1 MTAMASSADDRRGVA
16 EMLAGVMPALLFGLR
31 VATAVSLALFLAFY
45 LQLETP
51 SWAGTSACV
60 VCQTVVGSSLLKGV
74 FRMIGTMIGA
84 VVALVLTGAFPEN
97 RAGFL
102 FALLLWASGCSLVAT
117 LLRNFVSYAAVL
129 AGFTPII
136 IAGTSIPAP
145 DQIFDIAVNRASEIC
160 VGIVCGTLVIALTDL
175 GNSPRRLAA
184 LLSQL
189 IAETASHLVRILAD
203 AGLPHSDSSEQR
215 RVLIA
220 RTATLNPVI
229 GDAAG
234 ESPEL
239 LQRQFV
245 LHAAMNGLFRALSG
259 ARIVETHL
267 RSAPAAETRRDA
279 RMILTDLLPGWAA
292 TPSAF
297 GRASAALDRDRDI
310 SILRRLLRRR
320 ADDLSMRLTLDA
332 AASVAAGLAVAANGL
347 TLLNNPAEARDLR
360 PPFGFFVA
368 DWLSPLVNALRTF
381 LGVGAVMLFWI
392 VTAWPNGLFAITFS
406 AITVM
411 NFAPMPGVK
420 RSALSWSVGAMSTA
434 VIVAV
439 VKFAL
444 LPNHES
450 FLAFSAMIA
459 IALVPLGAL
468 STVPVL
474 TPYFLPATVLFT
486 PLLAPTN
493 EIAYDTQAYFNTAS
507 ALLIGCCFGITAL
520 ALLPPVPARIQSQRL
535 LDLSIRD
542 LRRLAGGRRDW
553 TLTQWENRFY
563 ARLAAMPEEAEP
575 IQRAYLMSTLSVGI
589 QIIRL
594 QRLAR
599 NSRIK
604 IHLPDVLA
612 GLAAGNVAELRE
624 VLRRVDR
631 NILSISESEPGAS
644 VRLRARSALLAIGE
658 AVDRHRPYFGGGRS

>member
-1 MTAMASSADDRRGVA
+1 MTIVASSVDGRRGVA
-16 EMLAGVMPALLFGLR
+16 EMLAGAVPALLFGLR
-31 VATAVSLALFLAFY
+31 VAGAVSLALFVAFY

-74 FRMIGTMIGA
+74 FRMIGTAIGA
-84 VVALVLTGAFPEN
+84 VVAIVLTGAFPQD

-102 FALLLWASGCSLVAT
+102 FAMLLWASACSLVAT
-117 LLRNFVSYAAVL
+117 ALRNFGSYAAVL
-129 AGFTPII
+129 AGFTPVI

-145 DQIFDIAVNRASEIC
+145 DHVFDIAVGRASEIC

-189 IAETASHLVRILAD
+189 IAETAGHLDRILTE
-203 AGLPHSDSSEQR
+203 AGSLDSDSPEQR
-215 RVLIA
+215 RALIA
-220 RTATLNPVI
+220 RTAALNPVI
-229 GDAAG
+229 GEAAG

-245 LHAAMNGLFRALSG
+245 LRAAMNGLFRALSG

-267 RSAPAAETRRDA
+267 RSQPRAEAQQVA
-279 RMILTDLLPGWAA
+279 RLILADLPPGWAT
-292 TPSAF
+292 TPSAS
-297 GRASAALDRDRDI
+297 GQAAAAQDRDRDI
-310 SILRRLLRRR
+310 PIVRRLLRRHAR
-320 ADDLSMRLTLDA
+320 DLSTRLTFDA
-332 AASVAAGLAVAANGL
+332 TANVAAGLAVAANGL
-347 TLLNNPAEARDLR
+347 TLLNDPSEARDLR
-360 PPFGFFVA
+360 PPFSFFVA

-381 LGVGAVMLFWI
+381 LGVGAAMLYWI
-392 VTAWPNGLFAITFS
+392 ITAWPSGLFAITF
-406 AITVM
+406 ATITVM
-411 NFAPMPGVK
+411 NFAPMQGVN
-420 RSALSWSVGAMSTA
+420 RSALSWSVGALSTA
-434 VIVAV
+434 VIVAI
-439 VKFAL
+439 VKFVL

-450 FLAFSAMIA
+450 FLAFSVMLA
-459 IALVPLGAL
+459 IALVPLAAL
-468 STVPVL
+468 SAVPAL

-507 ALLIGCCFGITAL
+507 ALLSGCCFGIAAL
-520 ALLPPVPARIQSQRL
+520 ALLPPVPPRLQSQRL

-542 LRRLAGGRRDW
+542 LRRLAGGRRRW
-553 TLTQWENRFY
+553 TLSQWENRLY
-563 ARLAAMPEEAEP
+563 ARLTAMPAEALP
-575 IQRAYLMSTLSVGI
+575 IQRAHLMSMLTVGS

-594 QRLAR
+594 MRLSR

-612 GLAAGNVAELRE
+612 SLAAGDLPELRE

-631 NILSISESEPGAS
+631 DIASIPESEPGAR
-644 VRLRARSALLAIGE
+644 VRLRARAALLAIGE
-658 AVDRHRPYFGGGRS
+658 AVDRRREFFRGQSS

>member
-1 MTAMASSADDRRGVA
+1 MANMASSVDDRRSVA
-16 EMLAGVMPALLFGLR
+16 EILTGAVPALLFGIR
-31 VATAVSLALFLAFY
+31 VAVAVSLALFIAFY

-74 FRMIGTMIGA
+74 FRMIGTAIGA
-84 VVALVLTGAFPEN
+84 VVALVLTGAFPQN
-97 RAGFL
+97 RASFL

-145 DQIFDIAVNRASEIC
+145 DQIFEIAVGRASEIC

-189 IAETASHLVRILAD
+189 IAETARHLARILAD
-203 AGLPHSDSSEQR
+203 AGSSDSDSSEQR
-215 RVLIA
+215 RALIA
-220 RTATLNPVI
+220 RTAALKPVI

-239 LQRQFV
+239 LQRQLV
-245 LHAAMNGLFRALSG
+245 MHAAMNGLFRALSG

-267 RSAPAAETRRDA
+267 RSGPRTEAQRDA
-279 RMILTDLLPGWAA
+279 RMILTDLPPGWAV
-292 TPSAF
+292 TPSAS
-297 GRASAALDRDRDI
+297 GQATAALNRDDDI
-310 SILRRLLRRR
+310 SIIRRLLRRR
-320 ADDLSMRLTLDA
+320 AGDPSMRLTLDA
-332 AASVAAGLAVAANGL
+332 AANVAAGLAVATNGL
-347 TLLNNPAEARDLR
+347 TLLSNPAKARDLR
-360 PPFGFFVA
+360 PPFGFFVG

-392 VTAWPNGLFAITFS
+392 VTAWPNGLFAITFT

-411 NFAPMPGVK
+411 NFAPMPGVN
-420 RSALSWSVGAMSTA
+420 RSALSWSVGAVTTA
-434 VIVAV
+434 LIGAA

-450 FLAFSAMIA
+450 FLAFSVMIA
-459 IALVPLGAL
+459 IALVPLAAL
-468 STVPVL
+468 STVPAL

-493 EIAYDTQAYFNTAS
+493 EIAYDTQAYFNTTS
-507 ALLIGCCFGITAL
+507 ALLSGCCFGIAAL
-520 ALLPPVPARIQSQRL
+520 ALLPQVPARIQSQRL

-542 LRRLAGGRRDW
+542 LRRLAFGRRDW
-553 TLTQWENRFY
+553 TLSQWENRFY
-563 ARLAAMPEEAEP
+563 ARLSSMPEQAEP

-594 QRLAR
+594 QRLSQLSHVR
-599 NSRIK
+599 SG
-604 IHLPDVLA
+604 LSEVLA
-612 GLAAGNVAELRE
+612 SLAAGDLPKLGEALHQADRELA
-624 VLRRVDR
+624 
-631 NILSISESEPGAS
+631 SIPKAQPGAL

-658 AVDRHRPYFGGGRS
+658 AVDRHRQYFEGGRS

>member
-1 MTAMASSADDRRGVA
+1 MTTLASSVADRRGVA
-16 EMLAGVMPALLFGLR
+16 DRQAGATPALLFGLR
-31 VATAVSLALFLAFY
+31 VGSAVSLALFVAFY

-60 VCQTVVGSSLLKGV
+60 VCQPVVGSSLLKGV
-74 FRMIGTMIGA
+74 FRMIGTLIGA
-84 VVALVLTGAFPEN
+84 VAALVLTGVFPQN

-102 FALLLWASGCSLVAT
+102 FALLLWASSCSLVAT
-117 LLRNFVSYAAVL
+117 SLRNFGSYAAIL

-145 DQIFDIAVNRASEIC
+145 DQIFDIAVGRASEIC

-189 IAETASHLVRILAD
+189 IAETAGHLARILTD
-203 AGLPHSDSSEQR
+203 AGFAGRDSSEQR
-215 RVLIA
+215 RALIA
-220 RTATLNPVI
+220 RTAALNPVI

-267 RSAPAAETRRDA
+267 RSEKRTEVQRAART
-279 RMILTDLLPGWAA
+279 ILADLPPGWAA
-292 TPSAF
+292 TPSAS
-297 GRASAALDRDRDI
+297 GEASAALDRDI
-310 SILRRLLRRR
+310 STVRQLLRHD
-320 ADDLSMRLTLDA
+320 AGDLSIRLTLDA
-332 AASVAAGLAVAANGL
+332 AANVAAGLAVAANGL
-347 TLLNNPAEARDLR
+347 TLLTNPAEARDLR
-360 PPFGFFVA
+360 RPFSFFVA
-368 DWLSPLVNALRTF
+368 DWLSPLVNALRAF
-381 LGVGAVMLFWI
+381 LGVGAAMLFWI
-392 VTAWPNGLFAITFS
+392 VTAWPNGLFAVTFA

-411 NFAPMPGVK
+411 NFAPMPGAN

-434 VIVAV
+434 VIVAI

-450 FLAFSAMIA
+450 FVALSAMIA

-468 STVPVL
+468 STVPRL
-474 TPYFLPATVLFT
+474 APYFLPATVLFT
-486 PLLAPTN
+486 PLLTPTN

-507 ALLIGCCFGITAL
+507 ALLSGCCFGIAAL
-520 ALLPPVPARIQSQRL
+520 ALLPPVPPPIQSQRL

-542 LRRLAGGRRDW
+542 LRRLAGGRRHW
-553 TLTQWENRFY
+553 TLSQWENRLY
-563 ARLAAMPEEAEP
+563 IRLTAMPEQAAP

-594 QRLAR
+594 QRLSR
-599 NSRIK
+599 NGRIK

-612 GLAAGNVAELRE
+612 SLAVGNVTELGE
-624 VLRRVDR
+624 MLRRADQD
-631 NILSISESEPGAS
+631 ISSIPESEPGAR

-658 AVDRHRPYFGGGRS
+658 AVDRQREFFRGQSS